1 MRLRRSTSRSLGQK
15 SRRCRGSLD
24 ISDMSSILE
33 RIYIVCVDTFV
44 REPILYVVIEIG
56 STKSDHPIP
65 SFLLS

>member
-24 ISDMSSILE
+24 ISGMSSILE

-44 REPILYVVIEIG
+44 RAYTYVVIEIG